1 MIKKGKGLITVLS
14 KIHERR
20 PKASACLVEI
30 YGQQIGRKII
40 LTQGELIVGRS
51 QKADVQIDQES
62 VSRKH
67 ARFSIKGSGITLMDL
82 GSTNGTFVNDEPA
95 NNVALKC
102 QDQIK
107 VGRTIYKFLASED
120 LESAYRQE
128 LLRLAA
134 IDGLTECFNEA
145 YLTEQLGREV
155 SRAYR
160 YGRPLS
166 LVLFDLE
173 GMGRINRELGQLA
186 GDTVLTQLAQR
197 VRSRLRR
204 EDIFARLDGG
214 LFAVVAPES
223 AVKDV
228 SALVTKI
235 KILVTEEPFFFE
247 EMELTIGLH
256 MSQASLREEIT
267 DTVENECW
275 ARDAET
281 DNNLQEAINTLDMP
295 TAEMNIEETR
305 THTAKS
311 ESAAFS
317 QPAKVL
323 FDLALGRLKR
333 GKVERELPEPEQTDP
348 QSFKTVV

>member
-1 MIKKGKGLITVLS
+1 MVKKGKALISVLS

-40 LTQGELIVGRS
+40 LTQGELVVGRS

-67 ARFSIKGSGITLMDL
+67 ARFSIKGSGITIEDL
-82 GSTNGTFVNDEPA
+82 GSTNGTYINDEPA
-95 NNVALKC
+95 NNTPLQN

-107 VGRTIYKFLASED
+107 VGRTIYKFLADED

-145 YLTEQLGREV
+145 YLTEQLTREV

-160 YGRPLS
+160 YARPLS

-173 GMGRINRELGQLA
+173 GMGRINKELGQLA
-186 GDTVLTQLAQR
+186 GDTVLTQLAHR
-197 VRSRLRR
+197 VRNRLRR
-204 EDIFARLDGG
+204 EDIFARLNGG

-223 AVKDV
+223 AQDDV
-228 SALVTKI
+228 GSLVQKI
-235 KILVTEEPFFFE
+235 QKLVTEQPFYFE
-247 EMELTIGLH
+247 EMELSIGLH
-256 MSQASLREEIT
+256 IAQATLREEKT
-267 DTVENECW
+267 EKVPLENWAGDTEK
-275 ARDAET
+275 DTET
-281 DNNLQEAINTLDMP
+281 DNAFCPLDMP
-295 TAEMNIEETR
+295 TAEMHLEETK
-305 THTAKS
+305 TTITKS
-311 ESAAFS
+311 QTTGFS
-317 QPAKVL
+317 EPAKAL
-323 FDLALGRLKR
+323 FDLAVGRLSFNKR
-333 GKVERELPEPEQTDP
+333 QRIAPPEITDP
-348 QSFKTVV
+348 QSLKTVS